1 MKSMFQW
8 DGKIAGR
15 DAWRILQA
23 NYSERKNIT
32 PDRWHLLDVA
42 FRQVPDDILMRAVLA
57 HVRDSQFFPTVHDL
71 WQRVHEAEL
80 DIVPDRTQD
89 LTGDQVVRLA
99 HETQEA
105 IYAGTASPDA
115 VAHAFER
122 LTAQRRFSRAAAL
135 RRRAAHFNIWHDT
148 PQETL

>member
-1 MKSMFQW
+1 MTDMIQW

-42 FRQVPDDILMRAVLA
+42 FRQVPDDILTRAALA
-57 HVRDSQFFPTVHDL
+57 HIRDSKFFPAVNDL
-71 WQRVHEAEL
+71 WQRVNEAEL
-80 DIVPDRTQD
+80 DIVPDTQD

-99 HETQEA
+99 HKTQEA
-105 IYAGTASPDA
+105 VYAGQAAPAD
-115 VAHAFER
+115 VAQVVQL
-122 LTAQRRFSRAAAL
+122 LTGQRRFSRAAAL
-135 RRRAAHFNIWHDT
+135 RRRAIHFNIWQ
-148 PQETL
+148 QETL

>member
-1 MKSMFQW
+1 MTDMIQW
-8 DGKIAGR
+8 GGKIAGR

-57 HVRDSQFFPTVHDL
+57 HIRDSPYFPTVRDL
-71 WQRVHEAEL
+71 WQCVQAAESVA
-80 DIVPDRTQD
+80 VPDVTD
-89 LTGDQVVRLA
+89 TLSGDDIVRLA
-99 HETQEA
+99 HETQEGV
-105 IYAGTASPDA
+105 YAGQAAPAD
-115 VAHAFER
+115 VAQVVQL
-122 LTAQRRFSRAAAL
+122 LTGQRRFSRAAAL

-148 PQETL
+148 QETL